1 MPNSARWLGVERMT
15 DLKNKKKVIGAKQTL
30 KAIERGLADIVYLAS
45 DADQRLLLP
54 IQEACTHGN
63 IAIDNS
69 LSMLELGKAC
79 GIEVGAAAVAC
90 LK

>member
-1 MPNSARWLGVERMT
+1 MSIA
-15 DLKNKKKVIGAKQTL
+15 DLKNAKKVVGAKQTV
-30 KAIERGLADIVYLAS
+30 KAVEKGLAAIVYLAN

-54 IQEACTHGN
+54 VTEVCIREK
-63 IAIDNS
+63 IAVDNS

>member
-1 MPNSARWLGVERMT
+1 MDVVN
-15 DLKNKKKVIGAKQTL
+15 LKNTKKVVGAKQTV
-30 KAIERGLADIVYLAS
+30 KAIEKGLAVVVYLAN

-54 IQEACTHGN
+54 VKEACDRGKITV
-63 IAIDNS
+63 DQS
-69 LSMLELGKAC
+69 MSMLELGRVC

>member
-1 MPNSARWLGVERMT
+1 MSIA
-15 DLKNKKKVIGAKQTL
+15 DLKNAKKVVGAKQTA
-30 KAIERGLADIVYLAS
+30 KAVEKGLAAIVYLAN

-54 IQEACTHGN
+54 VTEACIREKVTV
-63 IAIDNS
+63 DNS

>member
-1 MPNSARWLGVERMT
+1 MGIV
-15 DLKNKKKVIGAKQTL
+15 DLKNAKKVVGAKQTV
-30 KAIERGLADIVYLAS
+30 KAVEKGLAAIVYVAC

-54 IQEACTHGN
+54 VHEACAREKVTV
-63 IAIDNS
+63 DNG
-69 LSMLELGKAC
+69 LSMLELGKVC

>member
-1 MPNSARWLGVERMT
+1 MSIV
-15 DLKNKKKVIGAKQTL
+15 DLKNAKKVVGAKQTI
-30 KAIERGLADIVYLAS
+30 KAVEKGLAAIVYLAN

-54 IQEACTHGN
+54 VKEASVREK
-63 IAIDNS
+63 IAVDNS
-69 LSMLELGKAC
+69 LSMLELGRAC

>member
-1 MPNSARWLGVERMT
+1 MSIA
-15 DLKNKKKVIGAKQTL
+15 DLKTAKKVVGAKQTI
-30 KAIERGLADIVYLAS
+30 KAVEKKHAAIVYLAN

-54 IQEACTHGN
+54 VKEACASEM
-63 IAIDNS
+63 IPIDNS

>member
-1 MPNSARWLGVERMT
+1 MSIA
-15 DLKNKKKVIGAKQTL
+15 DLKNAKKVVGAKQTV
-30 KAIERGLADIVYLAS
+30 KAVEKGLAAVVYLAN

-54 IQEACTHGN
+54 VTEACIRENVAMDT
-63 IAIDNS
+63 S
-69 LSMLELGKAC
+69 LSMLELGKVC